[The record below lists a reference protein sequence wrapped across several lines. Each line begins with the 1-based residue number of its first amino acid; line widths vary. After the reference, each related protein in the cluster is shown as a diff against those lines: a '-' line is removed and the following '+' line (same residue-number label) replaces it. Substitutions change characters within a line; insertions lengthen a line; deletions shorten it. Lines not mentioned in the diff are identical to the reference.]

1 MTNTKQNGS
10 ANRKPVDYTLHLR
23 FDVAQTTKAL
33 QFEFISTDGHSPMKT
48 VGGLAGTCNFMPGD
62 TIKIMVTATGLD
74 SASTAASKP
83 SHGSPKS
90 QMHFSYPPDF
100 SVIDCTLV
108 SVGTLGHLETPHLSL
123 FDEHNAV
130 TNITEWGF
138 LHQELETLPGSG
150 KGKPSDK
157 TGSKPDG
164 STKAA
169 SMSSL
174 DVLTVT
180 AKNGQWAIAGYLS
193 VHIKTQSGD
202 GLPRLFYFD
211 PEGSAGSGGGLGLGD

>member
-1 MTNTKQNGS
+1 MTLSKKTGGLP
-10 ANRKPVDYTLHLR
+10 NRKPVDYTLHLR

-33 QFEFISTDGHSPMKT
+33 QFEFISADGGSPMQT
-48 VGGLAGTCNFMPGD
+48 MGGLAGTCNFMPGD
-62 TIKIMVTATGLD
+62 TIKIVVTATGLD
-74 SASTAASKP
+74 SATSSASTTSN
-83 SHGSPKS
+83 GNNKS
-90 QMHFSYPPDF
+90 ELHFSYPPDF

-130 TNITEWGF
+130 TQVTEWGF
-138 LHQELETLPGSG
+138 LKQDEETVS
-150 KGKPSDK
+150 SSERDK
-157 TGSKPDG
+157 TEDT
-164 STKAA
+164 TKAA
-169 SMSSL
+169 SMSAL

-193 VHIKTQSGD
+193 VHIKTDTGD

-211 PEGSAGSGGGLGLGD
+211 PESSSGTGGFGSGD